1 MILIISEY
9 GPELRRA
16 SFYKESLSLL
26 NFLRS
31 VYTPQGR
38 TMRIYATC
46 WVNTHTLRGKDSTVR
61 IVYSLGRV
69 LYLI

>member
-9 GPELRRA
+9 GPGLCRA

-38 TMRIYATC
+38 TMKIYATC
-46 WVNTHTLRGKDSTVR
+46 WAKTHTLRGKDST
-61 IVYSLGRV
+61 IE
-69 LYLI
+69 